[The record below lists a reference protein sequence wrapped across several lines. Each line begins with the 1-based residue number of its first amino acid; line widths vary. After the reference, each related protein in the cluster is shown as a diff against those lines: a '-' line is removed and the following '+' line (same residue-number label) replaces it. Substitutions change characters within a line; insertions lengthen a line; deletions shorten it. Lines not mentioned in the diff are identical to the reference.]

1 MPVIF
6 LSENNLLNK
15 KVLKAPFSI
24 KAVSNFE
31 IPFKKM
37 RKRARS
43 YFKDRLSKTDALFFS
58 SSPLYDLIPQKE
70 ADEKA
75 FFNSFIIKLLASS
88 RNEKINSSCRF
99 VIFDPDEA
107 LTLSALN
114 RFSDIALS
122 GKNALLVA
130 NRIYEETGASLPIVS
145 GCTRD
150 DLVLCSRDT
159 MPKLWGFI
167 SGSDIP
173 ISENALSGLSL
184 KFYPKN
190 EYAPLSAFFKRPLTL
205 KEAALLSEY
214 DKKATFNIAF

>member
-6 LSENNLLNK
+6 LSENNILNK
-15 KVLKAPFSI
+15 KVLKAPFSV

-31 IPFKKM
+31 IPLRKM

-43 YFKDRLSKTDALFFS
+43 SFKERLTNTDALFFS
-58 SSPLYDLIPQKE
+58 SSALSDFIPQRE

-75 FFNSFIIKLLASS
+75 FFNTFIIKLLASS
-88 RNEKINSSCRF
+88 HNKKITSSCRF

-122 GKNALLVA
+122 GKNALHVA
-130 NRIYEETGASLPIVS
+130 NRIYEKTGASLPIVS
-145 GCTRD
+145 GCCHD
-150 DLVLCSRDT
+150 DLVLCSSET
-159 MPKLWGFI
+159 MPKQYGFV
-167 SGSDIP
+167 SGPDIP
-173 ISENALSGLSL
+173 ANENALSGLSL

-190 EYAPLSAFFKRPLTL
+190 EYAPLTSFFNRPLTL
-205 KEAALLSEY
+205 KEATLLAEY